1 MNLLVTG
8 AWQQAKD
15 YIPQLERMGHQVY
28 FLQYEKDELPCDY
41 SWAEGVICNGLF
53 LYHPIERFTSLRYIQ
68 VTSAGLDRVP
78 LEYISEKK
86 IELHNARGV
95 YSIPMAEFAIG
106 GVLQLY
112 KQFSFFGRNQEKH
125 IWEKNR
131 HLQELYGKT
140 VCIVGCGSVGT
151 ECAKRFQA
159 FGCRVIG
166 IATSNREQLYFDI
179 IKSMDALDEILPEA
193 DILILAIPLNDSTVN
208 IISSER
214 IELMKST
221 AVIVNIARG
230 AVIEQEKLAEALYRR
245 RIWGAVLDVFED
257 EPLLENSNLWNCPN
271 TILTPHNSFVGENNQ
286 ERLNNSILSTL
297 EKR

>member
-15 YIPQLERMGHQVY
+15 YILQLEQMGHTVT

-41 SWAEGVICNGLF
+41 SWVQGVICNGLF
-53 LYHPIERFTSLRYIQ
+53 LYHPIEKFIGLKYIQ
-68 VTSAGLDRVP
+68 VTSAGLDRLPV
-78 LEYISEKK
+78 EYILEKQ

-166 IATSNREQLYFDI
+166 IATTSRTQQYFDEVNGI
-179 IKSMDALDEILPEA
+179 EDLDKVLPDS
-193 DILILAIPLNDSTVN
+193 DILVLAVPLTDST
-208 IISSER
+208 EGLLGAGR
-214 IELMKST
+214 IELMKNTS
-221 AVIVNIARG
+221 VVVNISR
-230 AVIEQEKLAEALYRR
+230 
-245 RIWGAVLDVFED
+245 GAVLDQKALGKALVEEKIGGAVIDVFD
-257 EPLLENSNLWNCPN
+257 TEPLPNTDELWNSPH
-271 TILTPHNSFVGENNQ
+271 IIITPHNSFVGEGNQ
-286 ERLNNSILSTL
+286 KRLAEMIL
-297 EKR
+297 ENIR